1 MLRSLQ
7 SDVEGTPF
15 EVLLQNKPIR
25 PQYFH
30 ALVMALTNS
39 KRISPQKRR
48 VFVER
53 YNLDGKGYRT
63 FKEIGDGLS
72 LSLNHMRN
80 EVHTAIR
87 QMLQCLETLKHD
99 KDLSILGDKYKV
111 EEPTDSISVVPQAAE

>member
-1 MLRSLQ
+1 
-7 SDVEGTPF
+7 
-15 EVLLQNKPIR
+15 
-25 PQYFH
+25 
-30 ALVMALTNS
+30 MALTNS